1 MKEIV
6 LPHFT
11 EEGAPEAEDVAARRA
26 VLVRTFTASA
36 YVAALLACGLAIAA
50 LLADVSGYYLVL
62 ARWDGWPHV
71 RLLDAACV
79 LLSSVSVLM
88 QQRRDPARRIWAPI
102 LFALTVLILLL
113 VLLWPGIHG
122 GMLEHAMARYP
133 AVALLTLQV
142 ALIGGYL
149 AGDWGR
155 MIARV
160 FGAAVAVLGF
170 CGLLGVGFRLSLGM
184 PPLMQLSFP
193 GGIALILLGYS
204 MLVGRSDRWLA
215 EQLTSTRPSA
225 ILIRRLLPVVV
236 VLPVLLAVVRVWAQH
251 VGLIDTAIGVLII
264 MVCSVV
270 ILAGFV
276 LWTANMIESA
286 DAARHRAQRS
296 ADAQREW
303 LKVTLISINDAVV
316 ATDPEGVV
324 RVINPAAE
332 ALIGVSGETFVG
344 SSLAGIVVFSKDG
357 GAAGDLSLQDL
368 LQSEEADR
376 RRILTLRRMD
386 GHETPVEVSTA
397 PIRDAAGR
405 PLGSVMVLRD
415 VSELQKT
422 ERALRTAYEELDKR
436 VAERTNALQQANA
449 ALHDTLALFRGVTE
463 STPDLV
469 FVKDLQGRV
478 LMANPAT
485 TKALNRKESDI
496 VGKRATELVQE
507 VHWAQ
512 REVEHDQRV
521 VLSGQVE
528 RAEQVLPTPE
538 GERTY
543 LSTKSP
549 LRNEEGQTV
558 SVITV
563 ATDIT
568 ERKRIENDLLEAQ
581 RFTQGLLD
589 TAPLVLYLIDLS
601 NGRIVFASGMVL
613 SALGYTTDALLAMD
627 AEALLDLVHPEDKPV
642 LSAHRHTYETAPY
655 ELKNFELRFRHRNGD
670 WRWLHCRERLFDAAA
685 TKRLALGVAI
695 DVTDRRRVER
705 EREQLI
711 SAEQRLRHEAERAN
725 RAKDEFLAI
734 VSHEL
739 RSPLNA
745 LRGWSFLLGN
755 SRSPD
760 ADLIERATQAIK
772 RNVDH
777 QARLIDDL
785 LDTSRIMSGKLTLE
799 RRPLNLVE
807 VLNSAIEV
815 VRPAAVA
822 KRITIDFRHPP
833 NSLSIDGDPARLH
846 QIVVNLLTNAV
857 KFTPDEGRI
866 DINADAVNGFARMVF
881 TDTGVG
887 IEPDFLPRVFERFSQ
902 ADTSTTRKHGGL
914 GIGLALVRHL
924 AEMHGGRVWA
934 ESEGQA
940 KGATFTV
947 EIPLPVSGTAV
958 AQAPAAPA
966 PEFQD
971 DSLAG
976 LTICA
981 VDDDPDARD
990 IVNATL
996 RRAGATVHSASSGTD
1011 LIAILDSLMPETRP
1025 DVMLMDLAMPGE
1037 DGFAVLGNV
1046 RALEKRKGLGDG
1058 KRVPVIAVTA
1068 FTDIER
1074 TRVLEK
1080 GFAEHVGKPF
1090 DPNALVN
1097 TILRVSGGIRS

>member
-11 EEGAPEAEDVAARRA
+11 EEGSPERGNIVSRRA
-26 VLVRTFTASA
+26 ALVRGFTHSA
-36 YVAALLACGLAIAA
+36 FVAALLACGLAIAA
-50 LLADVSGYYLVL
+50 LIADFAGYYLVL
-62 ARWDGWPHV
+62 AHWPGWPHM
-71 RLLDAACV
+71 RPLDAACV
-79 LLSSVSVLM
+79 LLSGVSVLL
-88 QQRRDPARRIWAPI
+88 QQRPEPARRFWAPV
-102 LFALTVLILLL
+102 LCALTTTILMI
-113 VLLWPGIHG
+113 VLLRPQINIV
-122 GMLEHAMARYP
+122 MFEHSMARYP
-133 AVALLTLQV
+133 AFALLVLQV
-142 ALIGGYL
+142 ALIGGYM
-149 AGDWGR
+149 AGDWGKR
-155 MIARV
+155 IARV
-160 FGAAVAVLGF
+160 FGATVAVLGF
-170 CGLLGVGFRLSLGM
+170 CGLLGVGFRLLLDM
-184 PPLMQLSFP
+184 PPLMQLSLP

-204 MLVGRSDRWLA
+204 MLVGRSDEWLA
-215 EQLTSTRPSA
+215 EQLSSTRPSA

-236 VLPVLLAVVRVWAQH
+236 VLPVLLALLRVWAQH
-251 VGLIDTAIGVLII
+251 VGLIDTAIGVLVI

-276 LWTANMIESA
+276 LWTANMIQSA
-286 DAARHRAQRS
+286 DAARARAQRS
-296 ADAQREW
+296 AEAQREW
-303 LKVTLISINDAVV
+303 LKVTLTSINDAVI
-316 ATDPEGVV
+316 ATDPEGMV

-332 ALIGVSGETFVG
+332 NLIGVSGESFVG
-344 SSLAGIVVFSKDG
+344 GGLSGVVVLSHDG
-357 GAAGDLSLQDL
+357 GEMIDRP
-368 LQSEEADR
+368 LQSFLQSGEAEKQ
-376 RRILTLRRMD
+376 RILILRRMD
-386 GHETPVEVSTA
+386 GRETPVEVSTA
-397 PIRDAAGR
+397 PIRDSAGR
-405 PLGSVMVLRD
+405 PLGAVMVMRD
-415 VSELQKT
+415 ISELQKN
-422 ERALRTAYEELDKR
+422 ERALRSAYEELDKR
-436 VAERTNALQQANA
+436 VADRTAALQQANA
-449 ALHDTLALFRGVTE
+449 ALHETLGLFRGVTE
-463 STPDLV
+463 STPDLI
-469 FVKDLQGRV
+469 FVKDTHGRV

-485 TKALNRKESDI
+485 AKALNCSETQI
-496 VGKRATELVQE
+496 VGKQAGELAPDSD
-507 VHWAQ
+507 WAQ
-512 REVEHDQRV
+512 REIEHDRRV
-521 VLSGQVE
+521 FLSGKVE
-528 RAEQVLPTPE
+528 RAEQVLRTAE
-538 GERTY
+538 AERTY
-543 LSTKSP
+543 LSTKLP
-549 LRNEEGQTV
+549 LRNEHGEIV
-558 SVITV
+558 SLITV

-589 TAPLVLYLIDLS
+589 TAPLVLYLIDLGT
-601 NGRIVFASGMVL
+601 GRIVFASGMVL
-613 SALGYTTDALLAMD
+613 AALGYSTDALLGMD
-627 AEALLDLVHPEDKPV
+627 VESLLDLIHPEDKPA
-642 LSAHRHTYETAPY
+642 LSAHRHSYETDPY
-655 ELKNFELRFRHRNGD
+655 ELKNFELRFRHRDGD

-711 SAEQRLRHEAERAN
+711 SAEQRLRQEAERAN

-760 ADLIERATQAIK
+760 GDLIERATHAIK

-815 VRPAAVA
+815 VRPAAAA
-822 KRITIDFRHPP
+822 KRINIDFTQPAQG
-833 NSLSIDGDPARLH
+833 LSIDGDPARLH

-857 KFTPDEGRI
+857 KFTPEEGRI
-866 DINADAVNGFARMVF
+866 DIHAVAVNACARMVF
-881 TDTGVG
+881 SDTGVG
-887 IEPDFLPRVFERFSQ
+887 IEADFLPRVFERFSQ

-934 ESEGQA
+934 ESEGPG

-947 EIPLPVSGTAV
+947 EIPMPISGAV
-958 AQAPAAPA
+958 APESATPAQ
-966 PEFQD
+966 PESPD
-971 DSLAG
+971 DSLMG
-976 LTICA
+976 LCICA

-990 IVNATL
+990 IINATL
-996 RRAGATVHSASSGTD
+996 RRAGATVHSASSGAD
-1011 LIAILDSLMPETRP
+1011 LIAILDNLMPQTRP

-1037 DGFAVLGNV
+1037 DGFAVLNNV

-1090 DPNALVN
+1090 DPPTLVN
-1097 TILRVSGGIRS
+1097 TILRVSAAAPR